1 MTIRWFS
8 LLLLLAFTL
17 PCKGEVPL
25 AVKRVFSQLVPGE
38 IGKNITEAPLPGWFQ
53 GQVGSRLFYV
63 DSTGE
68 FLLDGQ
74 VFNLKTRTNLT
85 AIALNTFRQE
95 LLSGVDE
102 ASMVLFKAPDERYRV
117 SVFTD
122 VDCGYCRKLHNSM
135 ADYHR
140 LGISVQY
147 LAYPRAGMGTPT
159 ARIMESAWCADD
171 PVKALT
177 RAKQGKKIKQL
188 ECTNPIIDHYRLGNA
203 LGVKGTPAILLE
215 SGHLVP
221 GFVEAPQ
228 LLQMLEQG

>member
-1 MTIRWFS
+1 MTTRRCS
-8 LLLLLAFTL
+8 LLLLIMFTL
-17 PCKGEVPL
+17 PSMAEVPL
-25 AVKRVFSQLVPGE
+25 AVKRVFNQLVPGE
-38 IGKNITEAPLPGWFQ
+38 MGKNIAEAPLPGWFQ
-53 GQVGSRLFYV
+53 GQVGSRIFYV

-85 AIALNTFRQE
+85 NVALNSFRQE
-95 LLSGVDE
+95 LLTGVDE

-122 VDCGYCRKLHNSM
+122 FDCGYCRKLHNHM

-147 LAYPRAGMGTPT
+147 LAYPRSGIGTRT
-159 ARIMESAWCADD
+159 ARIMESAWCAED

-177 RAKQGKKIKQL
+177 RAKQGKKIDQL
-188 ECTNPIIDHYRLGNA
+188 ECTNPVIDHYRLGNA

-215 SGHLVP
+215 SGQLVP